1 MNMFTDPLLI
11 NCSTEY
17 DDFLEI
23 FKYIGN
29 CSYLIPGV
37 LLHILILKTVLY
49 SQKKLFKSNSF
60 FRIFS
65 LTLLLW
71 DIFFNRLTAFI
82 PPMCPILCPLFVMPS
97 YFLKF
102 YYCSYNHARMSKSV
116 AQIMMVLNRMCCVM
130 WPMSYEKVW
139 NQFSAPTVILI
150 LIIPFGG
157 TWNML
162 LARMYLFPSY
172 GGFAVTYVKTVTWAS
187 LSLFQAIYILTALCF
202 TVVCTSISLYKL
214 YILPGRVKAAERS
227 LCFVSAFYSLAFLIV
242 AASQLVFVV
251 CVNCQFTFS
260 VIFQFLA
267 FDLLTV
273 GRHHS
278 EFSAKNS
285 EYLKMSFTDFNS
297 TIEHKWTDRVA
308 YPCSQKYNDFVEIS
322 KYVGSCLYLIPGAL
336 LHIFIIKTILFSQ
349 IKMFK
354 NNSFFRIFVTDS
366 VVSLVLLFWD
376 IFFSRLAVFTPPLCK
391 ILTPLFYEPSLFLK
405 LYYCSYNQARMA
417 KSIAQILMVLNRM
430 CCVMWPMSYEKVWN
444 KFPILTV
451 VLILIVP
458 FGGTWN
464 LYLGRMYTFPSYGGF
479 SVTYFRYVEWASLSA
494 FQSIY
499 ILTALSFTLVCTS
512 ISLYKL
518 YILPD
523 RVKAAEKSLC
533 LVSAFYSFAFLI
545 VAGSQLVFF
554 CEECMTKFFT
564 VFQFLAF
571 DLLTVV

>member
-1 MNMFTDPLLI
+1 
-11 NCSTEY
+11 
-17 DDFLEI
+17 
-23 FKYIGN
+23 
-29 CSYLIPGV
+29 
-37 LLHILILKTVLY
+37 
-49 SQKKLFKSNSF
+49 
-60 FRIFS
+60 
-65 LTLLLW
+65 
-71 DIFFNRLTAFI
+71 
-82 PPMCPILCPLFVMPS
+82 
-97 YFLKF
+97 
-102 YYCSYNHARMSKSV
+102 
-116 AQIMMVLNRMCCVM
+116 
-130 WPMSYEKVW
+130 
-139 NQFSAPTVILI
+139 
-150 LIIPFGG
+150 
-157 TWNML
+157 
-162 LARMYLFPSY
+162 
-172 GGFAVTYVKTVTWAS
+172 
-187 LSLFQAIYILTALCF
+187 
-202 TVVCTSISLYKL
+202 
-214 YILPGRVKAAERS
+214 
-227 LCFVSAFYSLAFLIV
+227 
-242 AASQLVFVV
+242 
-251 CVNCQFTFS
+251 
-260 VIFQFLA
+260 
-267 FDLLTV
+267 
-273 GRHHS
+273 
-278 EFSAKNS
+278 
-285 EYLKMSFTDFNS
+285 
-297 TIEHKWTDRVA
+297 
-308 YPCSQKYNDFVEIS
+308 
-322 KYVGSCLYLIPGAL
+322 
-336 LHIFIIKTILFSQ
+336 
-349 IKMFK
+349 MFK

-571 DLLTVV
+571 DLLTVVSAVIILLTSSQLSKHLWIYRKLKPAKPEAEVVKMFTSVNSTTSMK